1 MLFTVKQWL
10 LAACVKINLI
20 NIIGKRLYWADGNL
34 DRIESIDYDGNNRM
48 VVLQQKDSQLVD
60 LVMTHGY
67 LYFTAWNKQW
77 VRTHAVK
84 MFLQCKVIP
93 MSMFSF

>member
-1 MLFTVKQWL
+1 MLFTVKQLL

-20 NIIGKRLYWADGNL
+20 HIIGKRLYWADGNL

-67 LYFTAWNKQW
+67 LYFTAWNKQ
-77 VRTHAVK
+77 
-84 MFLQCKVIP
+84 
-93 MSMFSF
+93 